1 MVSMIFG
8 SPGSGKSTVATML
21 CRKAKRP
28 VYTNISGIQSDN
40 VEVITDDEVRSLG
53 EWSPPAGSLIVV
65 DECGIIFN
73 GRHWKSFPRRLNEYM
88 RKHRHYKVDVI
99 YLSQGW
105 EDVDKTLRDL
115 CVELY
120 YIRSIGPLSMWV
132 KVKKATKV
140 DKQTEQI
147 IDGYAIVSP
156 LWLLFK
162 PLKLL
167 MLHKLFPQIDYYR
180 FCLRP
185 RYYKFFDS
193 YAAEPLPDL
202 YSWRD
207 EKEREAAE
215 RSSS

>member
-21 CRKAKRP
+21 IRKSKKK
-28 VYTNISGIQSDN
+28 VFTNVAGIQSGN
-40 VEVITDDEVRSLG
+40 CESITDDEVRALG
-53 EWSPPAGSLIVV
+53 EWSPPEGSLVVV

-73 GRHWKSFPRRLNEYM
+73 GRHWKSFPKKLNEYM

-120 YIRSIGPLSMWV
+120 HIRSIGFFSMLV
-132 KVKKATKV
+132 KVRKATKI

-147 IDGYAIVSP
+147 IDGYTIVSP
-156 LWLLFK
+156 LWLLLK
-162 PLKLL
+162 PLKIF

-180 FCLRP
+180 FCFRP
-185 RYYKFFDS
+185 FYYKYFNS
-193 YAAEPLPDL
+193 YAADPLPSL
-202 YSWRD
+202 YEWRD
-207 EKEREAAE
+207 GKETN
-215 RSSS
+215 